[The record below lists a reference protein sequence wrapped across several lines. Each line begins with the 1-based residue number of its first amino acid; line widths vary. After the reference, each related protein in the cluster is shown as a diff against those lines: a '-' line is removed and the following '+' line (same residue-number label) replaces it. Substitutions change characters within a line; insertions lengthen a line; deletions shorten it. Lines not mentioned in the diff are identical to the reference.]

1 MKPQFWER
9 QFSLRQVLPDFEEWL
24 NRMQTKSDAV
34 SSTLGLRR
42 VAYGDDPRQWV
53 EFCGETSRHPV
64 IPVFIHGGYWRA
76 LEAERHRFV
85 LPTLQAAGGLAANVE
100 YRLLPDVSL
109 AEIVDDA
116 RTAVRCIAEQTG
128 KRALVIGHSAGG
140 HLASMVALTEPEHV
154 VGAIAISGLF
164 DLQPLPFSFLA
175 SEVGLT
181 SQDVAGLSPLLEW
194 QGSAAHVT
202 AVVGGNETAE
212 FLRQAHMFGSTH
224 GAAVCVVEDEHHMS
238 ILDHLADPDGEIAVE
253 MAKKLCEF
261 ET

>member
-34 SSTLGLRR
+34 SSSLALRR

-53 EFCGETSRHPV
+53 EFCGDASRHPV

-100 YRLLPDVSL
+100 YRLLPGVSL

-116 RTAVRCIAEQTG
+116 RVAVRCIAKQTG

-140 HLASMVALTEPEHV
+140 HLASMVTLKEPEHV
-154 VGAIAISGLF
+154 AGAIAISGLF

-175 SEVGLT
+175 DEVGLAPH
-181 SQDVAGLSPLLEW
+181 DVAGLSPLIEW
-194 QGSAAHVT
+194 QGSAEHVT
-202 AVVGGNETAE
+202 AVVGANETAE

-224 GAAVCVVEDEHHMS
+224 GAAVTVIEGAHHMS
-238 ILDHLADPDGEIAVE
+238 ILDHLAHPNGEISVE
-253 MAKKLCEF
+253 MVKKLREY
-261 ET
+261 ER